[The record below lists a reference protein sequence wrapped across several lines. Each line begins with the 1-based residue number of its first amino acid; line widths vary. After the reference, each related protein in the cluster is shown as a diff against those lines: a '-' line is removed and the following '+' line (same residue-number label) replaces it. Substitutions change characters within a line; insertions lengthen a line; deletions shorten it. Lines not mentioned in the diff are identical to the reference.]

1 MAYSSSICSTA
12 AGQQDQGEALLKELK
27 EDDEHAYELLNS
39 VPRSELA
46 ACFLPAGV
54 YNYGVRTSNWIVHSS
69 KGSAESTADYGGS
82 EEQLHFHPLVKDAG
96 VLNLG
101 CYRNTKRRGC
111 RGLVK
116 LTSPVE
122 LTMLRAVLSSI
133 VTM

>member
-1 MAYSSSICSTA
+1 MPAST
-12 AGQQDQGEALLKELK
+12 
-27 EDDEHAYELLNS
+27 
-39 VPRSELA
+39 
-46 ACFLPAGV
+46 LPI
-54 YNYGVRTSNWIVHSS
+54 NWIKGPLCLQVERPPTKGRTQKARASWREVRGLWSSMKLHSS